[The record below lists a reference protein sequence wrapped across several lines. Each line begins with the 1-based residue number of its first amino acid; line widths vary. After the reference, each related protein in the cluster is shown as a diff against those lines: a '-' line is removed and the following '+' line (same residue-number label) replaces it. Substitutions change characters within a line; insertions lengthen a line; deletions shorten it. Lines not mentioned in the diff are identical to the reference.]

1 MRDVIAVMND
11 HVAALMAVP
20 GVVGV
25 AVGALDDGSPCIL
38 VLVVEK
44 TPQHDALIPGVIEG
58 YGVVVQE
65 SGEIRAL
72 RP

>member
-1 MRDVIAVMND
+1 MRDVVAVMND
-11 HVAALMAVP
+11 HVDALMAVP

-38 VLVVEK
+38 VLVVKK
-44 TPQHDALIPGVIEG
+44 TAEHETLIPADIEG
-58 YGVVVQE
+58 YSVVVQE

>member
-44 TPQHDALIPGVIEG
+44 TPAHETLIPAVIED
-58 YGVVVQE
+58 YSVVVQE